1 MGGSS
6 LGPEVLRQ
14 TFGSA
19 PGYPELIVLDSTVPA
34 WVQSV
39 AEVIGPARTLFLVSS
54 KSGSTTE
61 PNMFYV
67 YFRDLVE
74 RAAGKD
80 GAGRHFIAI
89 TDARTPLDKLAV
101 EQGFRQVFA
110 NPTEIGGRYSVLSYF
125 GLVSAAL
132 IGLVLDRLISRA
144 DRMREESAPAVPAH
158 ENRGVGWQ
166 RSWVSLPREGGTS

>member
-1 MGGSS
+1 
-6 LGPEVLRQ
+6 
-14 TFGSA
+14 
-19 PGYPELIVLDSTVPA
+19 
-34 WVQSV
+34 
-39 AEVIGPARTLFLVSS
+39 
-54 KSGSTTE
+54 
-61 PNMFYV
+61 MFYV

-74 RAAGKD
+74 RPAGKD
-80 GAGRHFIAI
+80 GAGRHLIAI

-132 IGLVLDRLISRA
+132 IGLDLDRLIGRA

-158 ENRGVGWQ
+158 ETPGVGWE